1 MRGVLHQRLFF
12 VSGGL
17 MGATKNI
24 SLVLPFNL
32 YKLLKLRSQR
42 LDISATKIM
51 KDALSSYLK
60 KPLEAN
66 NGKDKN
72 IK

>member
-1 MRGVLHQRLFF
+1 MWGVLRQRLFF

-24 SLVLPFNL
+24 SLILPFNL

-42 LDISATKIM
+42 LDIPATQIVR
-51 KDALSSYLK
+51 DALENYLK
-60 KPLEAN
+60 KPREVSS
-66 NGKDKN
+66 K
-72 IK
+72 

>member
-1 MRGVLHQRLFF
+1 MGCPASTAFF

-24 SLVLPFNL
+24 SLILPFNL

-42 LDISATKIM
+42 LDISATQIM
-51 KDALSSYLK
+51 RDALSSYLK

-66 NGKDKN
+66 DGQNRN
-72 IK
+72 S